1 MFHIIELKLWYDT
14 IYNKWQY
21 STEVVYKTIMEM
33 LVLQVVRMNEQINDY
48 DYTYDNK
55 VNQSDNK
62 VMADAL
68 FLLDEALRQVVYI
81 ERQEGSN
88 KFREIEKKDLTRVEG
103 L

>member
-21 STEVVYKTIMEM
+21 STEVVYKTSMEM
-33 LVLQVVRMNEQINDY
+33 LVLQVVRMNEQINEY

-68 FLLDEALRQVVYI
+68 FLLDEALRQVV
-81 ERQEGSN
+81 
-88 KFREIEKKDLTRVEG
+88 
-103 L
+103 

>member
-21 STEVVYKTIMEM
+21 STEVVYKTSMEM
-33 LVLQVVRMNEQINDY
+33 LVLQVVRRNEQINDY

-68 FLLDEALRQVVYI
+68 FLLDEALRQVV
-81 ERQEGSN
+81 
-88 KFREIEKKDLTRVEG
+88 
-103 L
+103 